1 MNAPNRFELYV
12 LGEGEQKLT
21 VEEDTKIPNAATIT
35 INKEDHTLANMLR
48 SQLLQLPYVLFAGYK
63 VPHPLEPRVQIK
75 VQTDNSST
83 PIQAVQKASNDL
95 IVTLSKLRDAM
106 EKEFD
111 TARAMGTST
120 GLEGFN
126 LPGST
131 AGGAAPGTQG
141 VAMGLQ
147 AGMTGQGTLEQEGLG
162 SQNYTQGT
170 ADEPS
175 GFGEFV
181 M

>member
-1 MNAPNRFELYV
+1 M
-12 LGEGEQKLT
+12 
-21 VEEDTKIPNAATIT
+21 
-35 INKEDHTLANMLR
+35 
-48 SQLLQLPYVLFAGYK
+48 
-63 VPHPLEPRVQIK
+63 QIK
-75 VQTDNSST
+75 VQTDSSST
-83 PIQAVQKASNDL
+83 PIQAVQKAANDL

-126 LPGST
+126 LTGQPGI
-131 AGGAAPGTQG
+131 GGAAPGTQG

-147 AGMTGQGTLEQEGLG
+147 AGLNGQNALDQEGLG

-170 ADEPS
+170 MDEPS

>member
-1 MNAPNRFELYV
+1 
-12 LGEGEQKLT
+12 
-21 VEEDTKIPNAATIT
+21 
-35 INKEDHTLANMLR
+35 
-48 SQLLQLPYVLFAGYK
+48 
-63 VPHPLEPRVQIK
+63 
-75 VQTDNSST
+75 
-83 PIQAVQKASNDL
+83 
-95 IVTLSKLRDAM
+95 M

-126 LPGST
+126 LPNTST
-131 AGGAAPGTQG
+131 GIGGAAPGTQG
-141 VAMGLQ
+141 VAAGLQ
-147 AGMTGQGTLEQEGLG
+147 AGLNGQSALEQEGLG

-170 ADEPS
+170 MEEPS

>member
-1 MNAPNRFELYV
+1 MLICYARESPHRTQNCLLPNLR
-12 LGEGEQKLT
+12 LT
-21 VEEDTKIPNAATIT
+21 KTCLP
-35 INKEDHTLANMLR
+35 R
-48 SQLLQLPYVLFAGYK
+48 QLLQLPYVLFAGYK

-83 PIQAVQKASNDL
+83 PIQAVQKAANDL
-95 IVTLSKLRDAM
+95 IVILSKLKDSM

-111 TARAMGTST
+111 TAKAMGTST

-126 LPGST
+126 LSNTTSGGII
-131 AGGAAPGTQG
+131 GGAAPGTQG
-141 VAMGLQ
+141 VANGLQ
-147 AGMTGQGTLEQEGLG
+147 AGLNGGQNALEQEGLG

-170 ADEPS
+170 LEEPS

>member
-1 MNAPNRFELYV
+1 
-12 LGEGEQKLT
+12 
-21 VEEDTKIPNAATIT
+21 
-35 INKEDHTLANMLR
+35 
-48 SQLLQLPYVLFAGYK
+48 
-63 VPHPLEPRVQIK
+63 
-75 VQTDNSST
+75 
-83 PIQAVQKASNDL
+83 
-95 IVTLSKLRDAM
+95 M

-126 LPGST
+126 LPGGT
-131 AGGAAPGTQG
+131 GAAGVGGAAPGTQG

-147 AGMTGQGTLEQEGLG
+147 AGLNGQSALESEGLGG

-170 ADEPS
+170 MDEPS